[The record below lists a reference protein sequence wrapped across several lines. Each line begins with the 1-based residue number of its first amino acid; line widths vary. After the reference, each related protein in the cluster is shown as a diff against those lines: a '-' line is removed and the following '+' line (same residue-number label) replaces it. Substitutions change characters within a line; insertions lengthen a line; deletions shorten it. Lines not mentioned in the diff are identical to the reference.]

1 MITES
6 TIKKWYTPVEVTT
19 LKKWLI
25 VSIIANISLLGFD
38 VLRGDI
44 LNLTLG
50 FNGCISL
57 IVLYCILWTI
67 PNSKVQRLR
76 RDQSLFMSGVIV
88 FIGFAQLINSELKLF
103 DFWMRSWMILPGLIS
118 LVWMSSKPV
127 TVWTN
132 RELSNS
138 AIEFGLERNNNLK
151 ERHQSFGTHLILLH
165 FVFITLLP
173 LVWIFDIALSP
184 GNALG
189 GNIGDSFT
197 GEHFEK
203 ILGSDSFWTWMR
215 NSLIVSI
222 GTSLLGLFIAI
233 PAGYA
238 FSRYKFTGRDFSMF
252 SFLLVQMFPGIII
265 LVPYFLVMKSLGLLN
280 SHFGLILAYCVT
292 ALPLCVWMLKGFFDT
307 VPRELEEAA
316 ILDGCTQFQVF
327 TKVVLPLSLPA
338 IAVTALFSFL
348 AAWNEFLLALTF
360 NTSND
365 MYTLPV
371 GLASMISSTGQAWGD
386 FAAASL
392 LVSLP
397 VALLFLFFQKFLIE
411 GLSAGGVK
419 G

>member
-6 TIKKWYTPVEVTT
+6 SVRSWYTPIEVST
-19 LKKWLI
+19 LRRWLV
-25 VSIIANISLLGFD
+25 VSFLVNVFLLSVDALRNDSSNLLYGVLGLVAIGLLLNSLPQEATPSSRNRSLALGGLVLMLGLVRLLSTPATAFDIWMQAWMIAPGA
-38 VLRGDI
+38 
-44 LNLTLG
+44 LTLLWVSSRPVSAWSSRRL
-50 FNGCISL
+50 SL
-57 IVLYCILWTI
+57 EAIEYGLAR
-67 PNSKVQRLR
+67 NQKHDGRLR
-76 RDQSLFMSGVIV
+76 SLGAHI
-88 FIGFAQLINSELKLF
+88 
-103 DFWMRSWMILPGLIS
+103 
-118 LVWMSSKPV
+118 
-127 TVWTN
+127 
-132 RELSNS
+132 
-138 AIEFGLERNNNLK
+138 
-151 ERHQSFGTHLILLH
+151 ILLH
-165 FVFITLLP
+165 FVALTLLP
-173 LVWIFDIALSP
+173 LVWILDIALSP

-189 GNIGDSFT
+189 GSLGGPYT
-197 GEHFEK
+197 GEHFSNMVE
-203 ILGSDSFWTWMR
+203 SEAFWTWMR
-215 NSLIVSI
+215 NSLIVSL
-222 GTSLLGLFIAI
+222 GTTLMGLVVAI

-238 FSRYKFTGRDFSMF
+238 FSRYKFTGRDVSMF
-252 SFLLVQMFPGIII
+252 AFLLVQMFPGIII
-265 LVPYFLVMKSLGLLN
+265 LVPYFLVMKTLGLLN
-280 SHFGLILAYCVT
+280 SHLGLILAYCVT

-316 ILDGCTQFQVF
+316 LLDGCNQFQVF

-338 IAVTALFSFL
+338 VAVTALFSFL

>member
-1 MITES
+1 MSES
-6 TIKKWYTPVEVTT
+6 TMKDWYTPIEVHT
-19 LKKWLI
+19 LKRWLIATIIVNLVLLIVDLLRTDDMNFIYGLTGCILLIALNRLFPEAEQRWRKDASLVLSGAIMALGVLRLASIEITLFNLWMQAWLI
-25 VSIIANISLLGFD
+25 VPGAISLWWLSSRPVSAWATQKLSTHAIEYG
-38 VLRGDI
+38 LKRNHE
-44 LNLTLG
+44 LNQKYRTLG
-50 FNGCISL
+50 THITL
-57 IVLYCILWTI
+57 I
-67 PNSKVQRLR
+67 
-76 RDQSLFMSGVIV
+76 
-88 FIGFAQLINSELKLF
+88 
-103 DFWMRSWMILPGLIS
+103 
-118 LVWMSSKPV
+118 
-127 TVWTN
+127 
-132 RELSNS
+132 
-138 AIEFGLERNNNLK
+138 
-151 ERHQSFGTHLILLH
+151 H
-165 FVFITLLP
+165 FVIITLLP
-173 LVWIFDIALSP
+173 LVWILDIALSP

-189 GNIGDSFT
+189 GAIGDSFT
-197 GEHFEK
+197 GEHFSK
-203 ILGSDSFWTWMR
+203 ILSSDSFWTWMT
-215 NSLIVSI
+215 NSLIVSV
-222 GTSLLGLFIAI
+222 GTCLLGLTIAI

-238 FSRYKFTGRDFSMF
+238 FSRYKFTGRDVSMF
-252 SFLLVQMFPGIII
+252 AFLLVQMFPGIII

-280 SHFGLILAYCVT
+280 SHLGLILAYCVT

-316 ILDGCTQFQVF
+316 VLDGCNQFQVF

-371 GLASMISSTGQAWGD
+371 GLASLISSTGQAWGD

>member
-1 MITES
+1 MNSASSIRT
-6 TIKKWYTPVEVTT
+6 WYTPVEVST
-19 LKKWLI
+19 LRRWLI
-25 VSIIANISLLGFD
+25 VSFLVNVLLLSID
-38 VLRGDI
+38 VLRGGQHLHLALLGLALMGTLLNVLPEEANPTNRTLSI
-44 LNLTLG
+44 LLGGALLLVGLIRLLNLPITA
-50 FNGCISL
+50 FD
-57 IVLYCILWTI
+57 LWM
-67 PNSKVQRLR
+67 Q
-76 RDQSLFMSGVIV
+76 
-88 FIGFAQLINSELKLF
+88 A
-103 DFWMRSWMILPGLIS
+103 WMIGPGALTLLWVS
-118 LVWMSSKPV
+118 GRPV
-127 TVWTN
+127 TAWSS
-132 RELSNS
+132 RDLSLS
-138 AIEFGLERNNNLK
+138 AIEYGLARNERLDGK
-151 ERHQSFGTHLILLH
+151 LRSFGAHLVLLH
-165 FVFITLLP
+165 FVVLTLLP
-173 LVWIFDIALSP
+173 LVWILDIALSP

-189 GNIGDSFT
+189 GSLGGPYST
-197 GEHFEK
+197 EHFSK
-203 ILGSDSFWTWMR
+203 MLGSASFWTWMR
-215 NSLIVSI
+215 NSLIVSL
-222 GTSLLGLFIAI
+222 GTTLLGLVVAV

-238 FSRYKFTGRDFSMF
+238 FSRYKFTGRDVSMF
-252 SFLLVQMFPGIII
+252 AFLLVQMFPGIII
-265 LVPYFLVMKSLGLLN
+265 LVPYFLVMKTLGLLN
-280 SHFGLILAYCVT
+280 SHLGLILAYCVT

-316 ILDGCTQFQVF
+316 LLDGCNQFQVF

-338 IAVTALFSFL
+338 VAVTALFSFL

>member
-1 MITES
+1 MISET
-6 TIKKWYTPVEVTT
+6 TVRRWYVPVEVET
-19 LKKWLI
+19 LRRWLLVSFIVNLVLLSIDMLRGGGLELRMGFLGLVVIGLLINTLPEESSPSSRNTSLVLGGGVLLIGLVRFMMTPMTAFDAWMQAWLI
-25 VSIIANISLLGFD
+25 GPGA
-38 VLRGDI
+38 
-44 LNLTLG
+44 LT
-50 FNGCISL
+50 
-57 IVLYCILWTI
+57 ILW
-67 PNSKVQRLR
+67 V
-76 RDQSLFMSGVIV
+76 
-88 FIGFAQLINSELKLF
+88 
-103 DFWMRSWMILPGLIS
+103 
-118 LVWMSSKPV
+118 SSPPV
-127 TVWTN
+127 TAWST
-132 RELSNS
+132 RTLSLK
-138 AIEFGLERNNNLK
+138 AVEYGLERNQRYGPRL
-151 ERHQSFGTHLILLH
+151 RAFGAHLVLLH
-165 FVFITLLP
+165 FVVLTLLP
-173 LVWIFDIALSP
+173 LLWILDIALSP

-189 GNIGDSFT
+189 GSLGGPYT
-197 GEHFEK
+197 GEHFSNM
-203 ILGSDSFWTWMR
+203 LGSDAFWTWMR

-222 GTSLLGLFIAI
+222 GTTLLGLVVAI

-238 FSRYKFTGRDFSMF
+238 FSRYKFTGRDVSMF
-252 SFLLVQMFPGIII
+252 AFLLVQMFPGIII

-280 SHFGLILAYCVT
+280 SHLGLILAYCVT

-316 ILDGCTQFQVF
+316 LLDGCNQFQVF

-338 IAVTALFSFL
+338 VAVTALFSFL

>member
-1 MITES
+1 MNSASSIRT
-6 TIKKWYTPVEVTT
+6 WYTPVEVST
-19 LKKWLI
+19 LRRWLI
-25 VSIIANISLLGFD
+25 VSFLVNVLLLSID
-38 VLRGDI
+38 VLRGGQHLHLALLGLALMGTLLNVLPEEANPNNRTLSI
-44 LNLTLG
+44 LLGGALLLVGLIRLLNLPITA
-50 FNGCISL
+50 FD
-57 IVLYCILWTI
+57 LWM
-67 PNSKVQRLR
+67 Q
-76 RDQSLFMSGVIV
+76 
-88 FIGFAQLINSELKLF
+88 A
-103 DFWMRSWMILPGLIS
+103 WMIGPGALTLLWVS
-118 LVWMSSKPV
+118 GRPV
-127 TVWTN
+127 TAWSS
-132 RELSNS
+132 RDLSLS
-138 AIEFGLERNNNLK
+138 AIEYGLARNERLDGK
-151 ERHQSFGTHLILLH
+151 LRSFGAHLVLLH
-165 FVFITLLP
+165 FVVLTLLP
-173 LVWIFDIALSP
+173 LVWILDIALSP

-189 GNIGDSFT
+189 GSLGGPYT
-197 GEHFEK
+197 TEHFSK
-203 ILGSDSFWTWMR
+203 MLGSASFWTWMR
-215 NSLIVSI
+215 NSLIVSL
-222 GTSLLGLFIAI
+222 GTTLLGLVVAV

-238 FSRYKFTGRDFSMF
+238 FSRYKFTGRDVSMF
-252 SFLLVQMFPGIII
+252 AFLLVQMFPGIII
-265 LVPYFLVMKSLGLLN
+265 LVPYFLVMKTLGLLN
-280 SHFGLILAYCVT
+280 SHLGLILAYCVT

-316 ILDGCTQFQVF
+316 LLDGCNQFQVF

-338 IAVTALFSFL
+338 VAVTALFSFL

>member
-1 MITES
+1 MISES
-6 TIKKWYTPVEVTT
+6 TVRQWYTPVEVST
-19 LKKWLI
+19 LQRWLLVSFVVNI
-25 VSIIANISLLGFD
+25 VLLAVDLLRGTQSNALLGVLGVVVIGVLVNTLPEEANPSRRNTALVLGGCLLLIGLVRLLSSPATGFD
-38 VLRGDI
+38 IWMQGWLVGPGAF
-44 LNLTLG
+44 TLMWVSSRPVSAWSTRRM
-50 FNGCISL
+50 SL
-57 IVLYCILWTI
+57 EAIEYGLARNQRYE
-67 PNSKVQRLR
+67 PRLR
-76 RDQSLFMSGVIV
+76 S
-88 FIGFAQLINSELKLF
+88 IGAH
-103 DFWMRSWMILPGLIS
+103 
-118 LVWMSSKPV
+118 LV
-127 TVWTN
+127 
-132 RELSNS
+132 
-138 AIEFGLERNNNLK
+138 
-151 ERHQSFGTHLILLH
+151 LLH
-165 FVFITLLP
+165 FVVLTLLP
-173 LVWIFDIALSP
+173 LVWILDIALSP

-189 GNIGDSFT
+189 GTLGGPYT
-197 GEHFEK
+197 GEHFANM
-203 ILGSDSFWTWMR
+203 LGSDAFWIWMR
-215 NSLIVSI
+215 NSLIVSV
-222 GTSLLGLFIAI
+222 GTTLMGLAVAI

-238 FSRYKFTGRDFSMF
+238 FSRYKFTGRDVSMF
-252 SFLLVQMFPGIII
+252 AFLLVQMFPGIII
-265 LVPYFLVMKSLGLLN
+265 LVPYFLVMKTLGLLN
-280 SHFGLILAYCVT
+280 SHLGLILAYCVT

-316 ILDGCTQFQVF
+316 LLDGCTQFQVF

-338 IAVTALFSFL
+338 VAVTALFSFL

>member
-1 MITES
+1 MISEATVRS
-6 TIKKWYTPVEVTT
+6 WYTPVEVST
-19 LKKWLI
+19 LHRWLLVSFVVNIVLLAVDLLRGAQSNAILGVLGVVVIGVLVNMLPEEANPARRNMAVILGGALLLIGLLRLLSSPASGFDIWMQSWLI
-25 VSIIANISLLGFD
+25 VPGA
-38 VLRGDI
+38 
-44 LNLTLG
+44 LTL
-50 FNGCISL
+50 
-57 IVLYCILWTI
+57 LW
-67 PNSKVQRLR
+67 
-76 RDQSLFMSGVIV
+76 
-88 FIGFAQLINSELKLF
+88 
-103 DFWMRSWMILPGLIS
+103 
-118 LVWMSSKPV
+118 
-127 TVWTN
+127 
-132 RELSNS
+132 LSNRPVS
-138 AIEFGLERNNNLK
+138 AWSTRQMSLGAIEFGLARNQ
-151 ERHQSFGTHLILLH
+151 RHEHRLRSVGAHLVLLH
-165 FVFITLLP
+165 FVALTLLP
-173 LVWIFDIALSP
+173 LLWILDIALSP

-189 GNIGDSFT
+189 GSLGGPYT
-197 GEHFEK
+197 GEHFANMLE
-203 ILGSDSFWTWMR
+203 SEAFWTWMR
-215 NSLIVSI
+215 NSLIVSV
-222 GTSLLGLFIAI
+222 GTTLMGLGVAI

-238 FSRYKFTGRDFSMF
+238 FSRYKFTGRDVSMF
-252 SFLLVQMFPGIII
+252 AFLLVQMFPGIII
-265 LVPYFLVMKSLGLLN
+265 LVPYFLVMKTLGLLN
-280 SHFGLILAYCVT
+280 SHLGLILAYCVT

-316 ILDGCTQFQVF
+316 LLDGCTQFQVF

-338 IAVTALFSFL
+338 VAVTALFSFL

>member
-1 MITES
+1 MNSASSIRT
-6 TIKKWYTPVEVTT
+6 WYTPVEVST
-19 LKKWLI
+19 LRRWLI
-25 VSIIANISLLGFD
+25 VSFLVNVLLLSID
-38 VLRGDI
+38 VLRGGQHLHLALLGLALMGTLLNVLPEEANPTNRTLSI
-44 LNLTLG
+44 LLGGALLLVGLIRLLNLPITA
-50 FNGCISL
+50 FD
-57 IVLYCILWTI
+57 LWM
-67 PNSKVQRLR
+67 Q
-76 RDQSLFMSGVIV
+76 
-88 FIGFAQLINSELKLF
+88 A
-103 DFWMRSWMILPGLIS
+103 WMIGPGALTLLWVS
-118 LVWMSSKPV
+118 GRPV
-127 TVWTN
+127 TAWSS
-132 RELSNS
+132 RDLSLS
-138 AIEFGLERNNNLK
+138 AIEYGLARNERLDGK
-151 ERHQSFGTHLILLH
+151 LRSFGAHLVLLH
-165 FVFITLLP
+165 FVVWTLLP
-173 LVWIFDIALSP
+173 LVWILDIALSP

-189 GNIGDSFT
+189 GSLGGPYT
-197 GEHFEK
+197 TEHFSK
-203 ILGSDSFWTWMR
+203 MLGSASFWTWMR
-215 NSLIVSI
+215 NSLIVSL
-222 GTSLLGLFIAI
+222 GTTLLGLVVAV

-238 FSRYKFTGRDFSMF
+238 FSRYKFTGRDVSMF
-252 SFLLVQMFPGIII
+252 AFLLVQMFPGIII
-265 LVPYFLVMKSLGLLN
+265 LVPYFLVMKTLGLLN
-280 SHFGLILAYCVT
+280 SHLGLILAYCVT

-316 ILDGCTQFQVF
+316 LLDGCNQFQVF

-338 IAVTALFSFL
+338 VAVTALFSFL

>member
-1 MITES
+1 
-6 TIKKWYTPVEVTT
+6 
-19 LKKWLI
+19 
-25 VSIIANISLLGFD
+25 VSFLVNVFLLSVD
-38 VLRGDI
+38 VLRGGGTFALGLAGLLLI
-44 LNLTLG
+44 GLMLNTLPEEAMPSTRNTTLVLSG
-50 FNGCISL
+50 GLLLVGLLRLLASPRSAFDLWMQGWL
-57 IVLYCILWTI
+57 IGPGAI
-67 PNSKVQRLR
+67 
-76 RDQSLFMSGVIV
+76 
-88 FIGFAQLINSELKLF
+88 ALI
-103 DFWMRSWMILPGLIS
+103 W
-118 LVWMSSKPV
+118 VSSRPV
-127 TVWTN
+127 SAWSTQT
-132 RELSNS
+132 LSRS
-138 AIEFGLERNNNLK
+138 AIEFGLARNQRL
-151 ERHQSFGTHLILLH
+151 EHRLRSIGAHVVLVH
-165 FVFITLLP
+165 FVILTLLP
-173 LVWIFDIALSP
+173 LVWILDIALSP

-189 GNIGDSFT
+189 GSLGGPMT
-197 GEHFEK
+197 GEHFSK
-203 ILGSDSFWTWMR
+203 IMGSDSFWTWMR
-215 NSLIVSI
+215 NSLIVSL
-222 GTSLLGLFIAI
+222 GTTLLGLVVAI

-238 FSRYKFTGRDFSMF
+238 FSRYKFTGRDVSMF
-252 SFLLVQMFPGIII
+252 AFLLVQMFPGIII
-265 LVPYFLVMKSLGLLN
+265 LVPYFLVMKTLGLLN
-280 SHFGLILAYCVT
+280 SHLGLILAYCVT

-316 ILDGCTQFQVF
+316 LLDGCNQFQVF

-338 IAVTALFSFL
+338 VAVTALFSFL

>member
-1 MITES
+1 M
-6 TIKKWYTPVEVTT
+6 T
-19 LKKWLI
+19 LFDGWMQAWL
-25 VSIIANISLLGFD
+25 VAPGA
-38 VLRGDI
+38 
-44 LNLTLG
+44 LT
-50 FNGCISL
+50 
-57 IVLYCILWTI
+57 ILWVSSRPVSAWSTRSLSI
-67 PNSKVQRLR
+67 GAIEYGLARNQRHEARLR
-76 RDQSLFMSGVIV
+76 ALGAHVV
-88 FIGFAQLINSELKLF
+88 LG
-103 DFWMRSWMILPGLIS
+103 
-118 LVWMSSKPV
+118 
-127 TVWTN
+127 
-132 RELSNS
+132 
-138 AIEFGLERNNNLK
+138 
-151 ERHQSFGTHLILLH
+151 H
-165 FVFITLLP
+165 FVVLTLLP

-189 GNIGDSFT
+189 GSLGGPYT
-197 GEHFEK
+197 GEHFSNMLSSEA
-203 ILGSDSFWTWMR
+203 FWTWMQ
-215 NSLIVSI
+215 NSLIVSV
-222 GTSLLGLFIAI
+222 GTTLLGLVVAV

-238 FSRYKFTGRDFSMF
+238 FSRYKFTGRDVSMF

-280 SHFGLILAYCVT
+280 SHLGLILAYCVT

-316 ILDGCTQFQVF
+316 LLDGCNQFQVF

-338 IAVTALFSFL
+338 VAVTALFSFL

-397 VALLFLFFQKFLIE
+397 VALLFLFFQRFLIE

>member
-6 TIKKWYTPVEVTT
+6 SVRSWYTPIEVST
-19 LKKWLI
+19 LRRWLV
-25 VSIIANISLLGFD
+25 VSFLVNVFLLSID
-38 VLRGDI
+38 VLRNDTSNLLYGVLGLATLGLLLNSLPQEATPSSRNLSLALGGVLLLLGLIRLLSTPATAFDI
-44 LNLTLG
+44 WMQAWMIAPGALTLLWVSSRPVSAWSTRRL
-50 FNGCISL
+50 SL
-57 IVLYCILWTI
+57 EAIEYGLAR
-67 PNSKVQRLR
+67 NQKHDGRLR
-76 RDQSLFMSGVIV
+76 SLGAHI
-88 FIGFAQLINSELKLF
+88 
-103 DFWMRSWMILPGLIS
+103 
-118 LVWMSSKPV
+118 
-127 TVWTN
+127 
-132 RELSNS
+132 
-138 AIEFGLERNNNLK
+138 
-151 ERHQSFGTHLILLH
+151 ILLH
-165 FVFITLLP
+165 FVALTLLP
-173 LVWIFDIALSP
+173 LVWILDIALSP

-189 GNIGDSFT
+189 GSLGGPYT
-197 GEHFEK
+197 GEHFSNMF
-203 ILGSDSFWTWMR
+203 GSEAFWTWMR
-215 NSLIVSI
+215 NSLIVSL
-222 GTSLLGLFIAI
+222 GTTIMGLLVAI

-238 FSRYKFTGRDFSMF
+238 FSRYKFTGRDVSMF
-252 SFLLVQMFPGIII
+252 AFLLVQMFPGIII
-265 LVPYFLVMKSLGLLN
+265 LVPYFLVMKTLGLLN
-280 SHFGLILAYCVT
+280 SHLGLILAYCVT

-316 ILDGCTQFQVF
+316 LLDGCNQFQVF

-338 IAVTALFSFL
+338 VAVTALFSFL

>member
-1 MITES
+1 MRLMSSPAAGFDI
-6 TIKKWYTPVEVTT
+6 WMQG
-19 LKKWLI
+19 WLI
-25 VSIIANISLLGFD
+25 GPGAMTLLWVSSRPVSAWSTRRLSL
-38 VLRGDI
+38 
-44 LNLTLG
+44 
-50 FNGCISL
+50 
-57 IVLYCILWTI
+57 
-67 PNSKVQRLR
+67 
-76 RDQSLFMSGVIV
+76 
-88 FIGFAQLINSELKLF
+88 
-103 DFWMRSWMILPGLIS
+103 
-118 LVWMSSKPV
+118 
-127 TVWTN
+127 
-132 RELSNS
+132 S
-138 AIEFGLERNNNLK
+138 AVEYGLERNQRYDHRL
-151 ERHQSFGTHLILLH
+151 RSAGAHLVLLH
-165 FVFITLLP
+165 FVALTLLP
-173 LVWIFDIALSP
+173 LVWIIDIALSP

-189 GNIGDSFT
+189 GSLGGPYT
-197 GEHFEK
+197 GEHFSNM
-203 ILGSDSFWTWMR
+203 LGSEAFWTWMR
-215 NSLIVSI
+215 NSLIVSV
-222 GTSLLGLFIAI
+222 GTTLMGLAVAI

-238 FSRYKFTGRDFSMF
+238 FSRYKFTGRDVSMF
-252 SFLLVQMFPGIII
+252 AFLLVQMFPGIII
-265 LVPYFLVMKSLGLLN
+265 LVPYFLVMKTLGLLN
-280 SHFGLILAYCVT
+280 SHLGLILAYCVT

-316 ILDGCTQFQVF
+316 LLDGCTQFQVF

-338 IAVTALFSFL
+338 VAVTALFSFL

>member
-6 TIKKWYTPVEVTT
+6 SVRSWYTPIEVST
-19 LKKWLI
+19 LRRWLV
-25 VSIIANISLLGFD
+25 VSFLVNVFLLSVDALRNDSSNLLYGVLGLVAIGLLLNSLPREATPSSRNRSLALGGLVLLLGLVRLLSTPATAFD
-38 VLRGDI
+38 IWMQAWMITPGA
-44 LNLTLG
+44 LTLLWVSSRPVSAWSSRRL
-50 FNGCISL
+50 SL
-57 IVLYCILWTI
+57 EAIEYGLAR
-67 PNSKVQRLR
+67 NQKHDGRLR
-76 RDQSLFMSGVIV
+76 SLGAHI
-88 FIGFAQLINSELKLF
+88 
-103 DFWMRSWMILPGLIS
+103 
-118 LVWMSSKPV
+118 
-127 TVWTN
+127 
-132 RELSNS
+132 
-138 AIEFGLERNNNLK
+138 
-151 ERHQSFGTHLILLH
+151 ILLH
-165 FVFITLLP
+165 FVALTLLP
-173 LVWIFDIALSP
+173 LVWILDIALSP

-189 GNIGDSFT
+189 GSLGGPYT
-197 GEHFEK
+197 GEHFSNMVE
-203 ILGSDSFWTWMR
+203 SEAFWTWMR
-215 NSLIVSI
+215 NSLIVSL
-222 GTSLLGLFIAI
+222 GTTLMGLVVAI

-238 FSRYKFTGRDFSMF
+238 FSRYKFTGRDVSMF
-252 SFLLVQMFPGIII
+252 AFLLVQMFPGIII
-265 LVPYFLVMKSLGLLN
+265 LVPYFLVMKTLGLLN
-280 SHFGLILAYCVT
+280 SHLGLILAYCVT

-316 ILDGCTQFQVF
+316 LLDGCNQFQVF

-338 IAVTALFSFL
+338 VAVTALFSFL

>member
-6 TIKKWYTPVEVTT
+6 SVRSWYTPIEVST
-19 LKKWLI
+19 LRRWLV
-25 VSIIANISLLGFD
+25 VSFLVNVFLLSVD
-38 VLRGDI
+38 VLRSDTSNLLYGVMGLLTIGLLLNTLPKEAAPLTRNASLFLGGGLLLIGLIRLLSTPATAFDI
-44 LNLTLG
+44 WMQAWMIAPGALTLHWVSSRPVSAWSTRRL
-50 FNGCISL
+50 SL
-57 IVLYCILWTI
+57 EAIEYGLAR
-67 PNSKVQRLR
+67 NMKHDGRLR
-76 RDQSLFMSGVIV
+76 SLGAHIV
-88 FIGFAQLINSELKLF
+88 
-103 DFWMRSWMILPGLIS
+103 
-118 LVWMSSKPV
+118 
-127 TVWTN
+127 
-132 RELSNS
+132 
-138 AIEFGLERNNNLK
+138 
-151 ERHQSFGTHLILLH
+151 LLH
-165 FVFITLLP
+165 FVVLTLLP
-173 LVWIFDIALSP
+173 LVWILDIALSP

-189 GNIGDSFT
+189 GSLGGPYT
-197 GEHFEK
+197 GEHFSNMF
-203 ILGSDSFWTWMR
+203 GSEAFWIWMR
-215 NSLIVSI
+215 NSLIVSL
-222 GTSLLGLFIAI
+222 GTTLMGLVVAI

-238 FSRYKFTGRDFSMF
+238 FSRYKFTGRDVSMF
-252 SFLLVQMFPGIII
+252 AFLLVQMFPGIII
-265 LVPYFLVMKSLGLLN
+265 LVPYFLVMKTLGLLN
-280 SHFGLILAYCVT
+280 SHLGLILAYCVT
-292 ALPLCVWMLKGFFDT
+292 ALPLCVWMLNGFFDT

-316 ILDGCTQFQVF
+316 LLDGCNQFQVF

-338 IAVTALFSFL
+338 VAVTALFSFL